1 MVTKKRA
8 SASSQAD
15 DSNFIMTARRSA
27 ISMAVTAAL
36 GGAMALPVAAQAQD
50 DADDAAIEEIV
61 TYGKFRQSL
70 VDAIDTKRNSSS
82 IVEAISAEDI
92 GKLPDSS
99 IAESLARLPGL
110 AGERRNGRTSG
121 ISVRGFK
128 EDYVATT
135 MNGRELLGIGDNR
148 GVEYDLYPS
157 EIISG
162 VVVYKAPDATQTT
175 QGIGGIVD
183 LRTVRPLD
191 ESPYLVANANVE
203 QNDLSSANP
212 DFDDNGHRLA
222 LSFSDVLMDDT
233 LGLALSVATTESP
246 SQEQYFRGWGYP
258 SEGNGDAILG
268 GHDSFVRS
276 GVLERDT
283 IAGVIQYAPSDDLN
297 ITFDALYIDFS
308 EEKAF
313 RGVEEGGAQWG
324 TGNYTVTGSDNGL
337 VTSGYFDDFRSVV
350 RNDGERTNG
359 ELLSG
364 AINVEYD
371 LTDDWGLTF
380 DASYGDVEKT
390 ITNIE
395 SYSGVGRSGLTTQ
408 GPATGRSW
416 TMGPTGAIYSAHP
429 TVAPVDLTDFN
440 TVLLA
445 GPQAWGGSMQP
456 LAQFQNAVAS
466 DGSILQPPNAQDGFV
481 NEPRFNE
488 QLTTIRLDAERD
500 LDGPFFSNI
509 EFGLQYSDRQ
519 KSKDNGGFYLTAPTF
534 PDDGPV
540 PQEFR
545 LGVADLGFLGIPG
558 VIAYDGLSMY
568 DSGYYIASDAQL
580 LETGRFGD
588 SYTIEEELT
597 TLFVK
602 TEFDTELGNVPVSGN
617 FGVQYVETD
626 QKAFGFDSLTGPD
639 QFVDATSTQD
649 GDSYSNVLP
658 SVNVNFEV
666 ADGHI
671 VRVAASKTISR
682 ARMDQMK
689 PNNSVSFAFNLSN
702 VNETTDPRN
711 SAWSGNAG
719 NAKLRPLEAN
729 QFDLA
734 YDWYFAEDGFVSAAF
749 FYKDLVNWHR
759 DASFIADFSQFY
771 IPGYHQVPD
780 GAGGVATPQL
790 FLGVVNFKEDGL
802 EGDINGI
809 ELQTNLPLRVISDSL
824 DGFGILAAAA
834 FNDGSFDNGGNIPGL
849 SEESY
854 NLTIYYE
861 RGGFQARVAG
871 TKRDQFSTDTRGL
884 SLSLVETIDQGAEL
898 IDAQI
903 SYDFG
908 LGGFDRLD
916 GLTISLQ
923 GQNLTDEE
931 TVQANL
937 VDPRQITQ
945 YQTFGSNFLLGI
957 NYKFQ

>member
-8 SASSQAD
+8 SASSDIGESTLSVIAH
-15 DSNFIMTARRSA
+15 RSA
-27 ISMAVTAAL
+27 ISIAVAAAL
-36 GGAMALPVAAQAQD
+36 GGAIALPMAAHAQD
-50 DADDAAIEEIV
+50 DSDDGAMEEIV

-191 ESPYLVANANVE
+191 SMPYLVANANIE

-233 LGLALSVATTESP
+233 FGVALSVATTESP

-268 GHDSFVRS
+268 GHDSYVRS
-276 GVLERDT
+276 GILERDT
-283 IAGVIQYAPSDDLN
+283 IAGVIQYAPRDDLN
-297 ITFDALYIDFS
+297 ITFDSLFIDFS
-308 EEKAF
+308 EDKAF

-350 RNDGERTNG
+350 RNDGERTKG
-359 ELLSG
+359 QLMSA

-371 LTDDWGLTF
+371 LDENWGLTF

-416 TMGPTGAIYSAHP
+416 TMGPTGAVYSGHP

-456 LAQFQNAVAS
+456 LTQFQNAVAS
-466 DGSILQPPNAQDGFV
+466 EGSTLQPPNAQDGFV

-488 QLTTIRLDAERD
+488 QLLTTRIEAGRELN
-500 LDGPFFSNI
+500 GPFFTDI
-509 EFGLQYSDRQ
+509 KFGLQYSDRQ
-519 KSKDNGGFYLTAPTF
+519 KSKDNRGFYLTAPTF
-534 PDDGPV
+534 PNDGPV
-540 PQEFR
+540 PQQFR
-545 LGVADLGFLGIPG
+545 LGVANLGFLGIPG
-558 VIAYDGLSMY
+558 VIAYDGLGMY
-568 DSGYYIASDAQL
+568 DSGYYVASDAQR
-580 LETGRFGD
+580 LETGRLGD
-588 SYTIEEELT
+588 SYTVEEKLT
-597 TLFVK
+597 TLFIK
-602 TEFDTELGNVPVSGN
+602 ADFDTELGNMPVSGN
-617 FGVQYVETD
+617 FGLQYIDTD

-639 QFVDATSTQD
+639 QFVDATSTVD

-658 SVNVNFEV
+658 SINVNFDV
-666 ADGHI
+666 SDGHVI
-671 VRVAASKTISR
+671 RVAASKTISR

-702 VNETTDPRN
+702 VNETTDPSN

-719 NAKLRPLEAN
+719 NARLKPLEAN

-734 YDWYFAEDGFVSAAF
+734 YDWYFADDGFVSAAF
-749 FYKDLVNWHR
+749 FHKDLVNWHR
-759 DASFIADFSQFY
+759 DASFVADFSQFY

-780 GAGGVATPQL
+780 GMGGFATPQL
-790 FLGVVNFKEDGL
+790 FQGVVNFKQDGL
-802 EGDINGI
+802 KGDINGI
-809 ELQTNLPLRVISDSL
+809 ELQTNLPLRVVHDSL

-834 FNDGSFDNGGNIPGL
+834 FNDGNFDNGGNIPGL
-849 SEESY
+849 SEESF
-854 NLTIYYE
+854 NLTLYFE

-871 TKRDQFSTDTRGL
+871 TKRDKFSTDTRGL

-898 IDAQI
+898 IDAQV

-908 LGGFDRLD
+908 LGGFEKLD
-916 GLTISLQ
+916 GLTVSLQ
-923 GQNLTDEE
+923 AQNLTDED
-931 TVQANL
+931 TTQANQA
-937 VDPRQITQ
+937 DPRQITQ
-945 YQTFGSNFLLGI
+945 YQTFGSNYLLGV
-957 NYKFQ
+957 NYKFR

>member
-8 SASSQAD
+8 GAASQTD
-15 DSNFIMTARRSA
+15 DSSLFLTARRSA
-27 ISMAVTAAL
+27 ISVAVTAAL
-36 GGAMALPVAAQAQD
+36 GGAMAMPVAAVAQD
-50 DADDAAIEEIV
+50 GDDVIEEVV
-61 TYGKFRQSL
+61 TYGKFRKSL
-70 VDAIDTKRNSSS
+70 VDAIDTKRASST

-162 VVVYKAPDATQTT
+162 VVVYKAPDATKTT

-191 ESPYLVANANVE
+191 ESPYLVANANIE

-222 LSFSDVLMDDT
+222 LSFSNVLMDDT
-233 LGLALSVATTESP
+233 LGVALSVATTESP

-268 GHDSFVRS
+268 GHDSYVRS

-283 IAGVIQYAPSDDLN
+283 LSAVIQFAPTDELDV
-297 ITFDALYIDFS
+297 TFDALYIDFS

-324 TGNYTVTGSDNGL
+324 TGNYTVTDTNNGL

-350 RNDGERTNG
+350 RNDGERLSG
-359 ELLSG
+359 ELLT
-364 AINVEYD
+364 AAVNIEYD
-371 LTDDWGLTF
+371 LTDEWELGF
-380 DASYGDVEKT
+380 DASYGDVSKE

-408 GPATGRSW
+408 GPATGRTW
-416 TMGPTGAIYSAHP
+416 TMGPTGAIYSDHP

-456 LAQFQNAVAS
+456 LAQFQDAMAS
-466 DGSILQPPNAQDGFV
+466 DGSILQPPNAQDGFI
-481 NEPRFNE
+481 NEPRFDE
-488 QLTTIRLDAERD
+488 QLTTIRLDANRA
-500 LDGPFFSNI
+500 LDGNFFSGI
-509 EFGLQYSDRQ
+509 EFGLQYSDRI
-519 KSKDNGGFYLTAPTF
+519 KSKDNRGFYLTAPTF

-540 PQEFR
+540 PEEFR

-558 VIAYDGLSMY
+558 VIAYDGIAMF
-568 DSGYYIASDAQL
+568 DSGYYIASDAQQ
-580 LETGRFGD
+580 LETGRLGD
-588 SYTIEEELT
+588 TYTVEEELT

-602 TEFDTELGNVPVSGN
+602 AEFDTELGNIPVTGN
-617 FGVQYVETD
+617 FGLQYVQTD
-626 QKAFGFDSLTGPD
+626 QTAFGFDSLTGPD
-639 QFVDATSTQD
+639 QFVDATPTSD
-649 GDSYSNVLP
+649 GDDYSNVLP

-666 ADGHI
+666 ADGHF
-671 VRVAASKTISR
+671 VRVAASQTISR
-682 ARMDQMK
+682 PRMDEMK
-689 PNNSVSFAFNLSN
+689 PNNSVSFSFNLSN
-702 VNETTDPRN
+702 VLETMVPGN
-711 SAWSGNAG
+711 AAFSGSAG
-719 NAKLRPLEAN
+719 NARLQPLEAN

-734 YDWYFAEDGFVSAAF
+734 YDWYFAEDGFVSAAL
-749 FYKDLVNWHR
+749 FYKDLTNWHR
-759 DASFIADFSQFY
+759 DASFVADFSQFY
-771 IPGYHQVPD
+771 IPGYHEVDD
-780 GAGGVATPQL
+780 GMGGVAVPTFFQ
-790 FLGVVNFKEDGL
+790 GVVNYTEGGL
-802 EGDINGI
+802 KGDITGV
-809 ELQTNLPLRVISDSL
+809 ELQTNFPMHVVSDAL
-824 DGFGILAAAA
+824 EGFGILAAAA
-834 FNDGSFDNGGNIPGL
+834 FNDGNFDDGALIPGL

-854 NLTIYYE
+854 SLTLYYE
-861 RGGFQARVAG
+861 RGGFQARIAG
-871 TKRDQFSTDTRGL
+871 TKRDQFSTETRAI
-884 SLSLVETIDQGAEL
+884 SLSLAPTIDQGAEL
-898 IDAQI
+898 LDAQI

-908 LGGFDRLD
+908 LGGFDKLD

-923 GQNLTDEE
+923 GQNLTDED
-931 TVQANL
+931 TTQSNPA
-937 VDPRQITQ
+937 DPRQITQ